1 MPHILASDYAVD
13 ILVKDLHLRHR
24 SRDANC
30 VGNSA
35 VRAGPRHKPPAHDTT
50 RSRTKAMCP
59 AKLGPRCTFISM
71 SD

>member
-30 VGNSA
+30 VGNFEKSF
-35 VRAGPRHKPPAHDTT
+35 
-50 RSRTKAMCP
+50 
-59 AKLGPRCTFISM
+59 LIFLILIFFF
-71 SD
+71 